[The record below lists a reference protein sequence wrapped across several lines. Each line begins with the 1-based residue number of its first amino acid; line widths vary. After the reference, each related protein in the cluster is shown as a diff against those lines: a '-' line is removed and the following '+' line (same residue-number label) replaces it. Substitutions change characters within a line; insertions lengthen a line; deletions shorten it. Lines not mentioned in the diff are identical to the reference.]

1 MQVSVLGAQRRWLTW
16 RWPACFLLWLTPS
29 IAQLAKFVGW
39 PGYLA
44 VIAVAAVGM
53 AVLLAWARAPH
64 AGRGEPPWHLLIG
77 VALCIV
83 FALVFPVATSGLF
96 GPGSDRGD
104 AVDVTAAALL
114 SGRRLYEALT
124 YLGARPTPLPGA
136 VLLGTPFHLLGAAAL
151 QNVFWFLLL
160 SALAPRI
167 VGDRRGAAAW
177 LAIFVLG
184 CPGVMLDFATG
195 GDFATNAVYVLIAAW
210 LMTQLRAD
218 ERWPL
223 RFLACALFAVALA
236 SRSIYF
242 VMGPIVTGAMLQTQG
257 LRRAAENAACVV
269 ALAAL
274 VTLPIWLADP
284 ADFPLTVHARL
295 LWVFPA
301 SLHAELT
308 IPALAFVIACLAL
321 FVRLDRGRIW
331 LLAALSLAPMVAPP
345 FLLMVMGAGVRP
357 GMVAMGSYTIPLA
370 LYAGLW
376 LLHPARSPEAPASAQ
391 PQQLG
396 LPTAPTS

>member
-1 MQVSVLGAQRRWLTW
+1 MPGSVRGAESRWLTW
-16 RWPACFLLWLTPS
+16 RWPVCFLLWLAPS
-29 IAQLAKFVGW
+29 ISPLAKFVGW
-39 PGYLA
+39 PAYLA
-44 VIAVAAVGM
+44 VIAAAAIGM
-53 AVLLAWARAPH
+53 AVLLAWVQAPH
-64 AGRGEPPWHLLIG
+64 GARREPPWHLLIG
-77 VALCIV
+77 VALCVV
-83 FALVFPVATSGLF
+83 FALVFPLATSGLF
-96 GPGSDRGD
+96 GRGSDRGD

-124 YLGARPTPLPGA
+124 YLGARPSPLPGA

-160 SALAPRI
+160 GALAPRI
-167 VGDRRGAAAW
+167 VGDRRGAAAY

-195 GDFATNAVYVLIAAW
+195 SDFATDAVYVLIAAW

-223 RFLACALFAVALA
+223 RFLACALFALALS

-269 ALAAL
+269 AVAA
-274 VTLPIWLADP
+274 VVALPAWLADP
-284 ADFPLTVHARL
+284 ADFPLMMHARL
-295 LWVFPA
+295 LSMYPGWM
-301 SLHAELT
+301 HAELT
-308 IPALAFVIACLAL
+308 VPALAFAIACLAP

-345 FLLMVMGAGVRP
+345 FLVTVAFLGVHP
-357 GMVAMGSYTIPLA
+357 ATVPIGSYTIPLA
-370 LYAGLW
+370 LFAGLW
-376 LLHPARSPEAPASAQ
+376 LLHPAQSPKPPE
-391 PQQLG
+391 PQRLG
-396 LPTAPTS
+396 LPATSRP